1 VRRALLALVLVLV
14 AAAAVY
20 YFFVR
25 DKTVVANVQP
35 LSLAATIGEGEDA
48 VPVNAKGELLTWL
61 TLPEDLTLPVLPSGG
76 EPPKGKR
83 LKGPMLE
90 QAKVLGAVPPVLRPY
105 VAGSRYG
112 EAGVEV
118 ELTSGIDLRFGTA
131 AAADRKWKAAAATLA
146 DPEIEALDYVDLR
159 APGDVA
165 VGGEGHLL
173 PPLP

>member
-1 VRRALLALVLVLV
+1 MRRALAVFVFVLV

-25 DKTVVANVQP
+25 DKTVEANVQP
-35 LSLAATIGEGEDA
+35 LSLAARIGEGEDA
-48 VPVNAKGELLTWL
+48 VPVNANGELLTWL
-61 TLPEDLTLPVLPSGG
+61 TLPEDLALPALPLT

-83 LKGPMLE
+83 LQGPVLE
-90 QAKVLGAVPPVLRPY
+90 QAEVLGAVPPVLRPY
-105 VAGSRYG
+105 VAGSSYG

-131 AAADRKWKAAAATLA
+131 AQADRKWKAAAAVLA

-159 APGDVA
+159 APGDPA
-165 VGGEGHLL
+165 VGGEGNLL